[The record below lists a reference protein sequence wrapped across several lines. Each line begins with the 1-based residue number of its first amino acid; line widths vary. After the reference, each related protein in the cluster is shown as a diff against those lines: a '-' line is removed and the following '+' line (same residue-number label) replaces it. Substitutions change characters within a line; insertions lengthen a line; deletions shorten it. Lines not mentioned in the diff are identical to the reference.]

1 MMHVQLREDRW
12 PDRQGRSTYADDL
25 RAELHTLWRNI
36 LLKRAPHVAAWADAS
51 PISVI
56 PPGKDAIPYLQ
67 ALSIWFQLLRI
78 IEENAAVRERRQTES
93 MKGQRAVQGGFAE
106 ALSSETISARR
117 FQEVVGSLA
126 VGPTL
131 TAHPTEAK
139 RVTVLEIHRR
149 IYRCLVGL
157 ESQRW
162 TPTERSELLD
172 DIEAEI
178 DLLWLT
184 GELRLTRPSL
194 DDEIEWGFQ
203 FFRDSIFEAVPQV
216 LDRFDQAASLVFG
229 KPPESAPELCFHSWI
244 GGDRDGNPNVTTD
257 VTAQA
262 LRRGRELAL
271 ELYQNAIAQAAGR
284 LSISDQILSLPEP
297 HRTRVLSIIEHGPE
311 PTRNPNE
318 LFRQALSAIEGR
330 LQEQSYSH
338 IGEFLSD
345 LDTLD
350 EALCAVGAEP
360 LARRYIRRLRRSAS
374 VFGFRTVT
382 LDIRQ
387 NSTVTTAVLYE
398 IWANQSDPVPVYGTN
413 GWSERLRRELADP
426 DLQPW
431 DAAGLSEQGR
441 ELLDLLALMNSVH
454 TQTDPKAIGPFIL
467 SMTRSA
473 DDLLAIYL
481 LARYAGFGAETLDL
495 AVVPLFETID
505 DLRSAPSILKE
516 LLDVPLARRSLKT
529 DGRTIEVMLGY
540 SDSSKDGG
548 LLCSTLELDRAQ
560 RKIVST
566 LESQGFDVT
575 FFHGRGGSVSRGGAP
590 AGRAIAAQPAGTI
603 SGRLRV
609 TEQGEVV
616 SAQYA
621 NRGTAAAHLELLLAH
636 TLRHSAEP
644 CDAPVRPEFEDALD
658 ALSGMSQTA
667 YVSLLRMPGFL
678 AYFQEASPVQEL
690 ARLKIGSRP
699 TSRFGATTL
708 DDLRAIPWVFAWS
721 QNRHLITG
729 WYGFGTAMRDFR
741 RFRGVRGDQVLND
754 LFMES
759 RLFRLIVDEIEK
771 SLYQADM
778 AIAAKYASLV
788 SDSSASRDVFDAVKA
803 EYERACDSVLF
814 LTNTQT
820 IGYRFPHFCED
831 FDRKRPDLDRIN
843 ALQVALLREARD
855 SAPDTEVSV
864 PLLQSMNAISAG
876 LGWTG

>member
-1 MMHVQLREDRW
+1 MHVAVQ
-12 PDRQGRSTYADDL
+12 DDL
-25 RAELHTLWRNI
+25 RSIAEDRTAYADGLWAELRILWRNI
-36 LLKRAPHVAAWADAS
+36 LLKRAPHVASWADAPS
-51 PISVI
+51 PTAI
-56 PPGKDAIPYLQ
+56 PLGKEATPYLQ
-67 ALSIWFQLLRI
+67 ALSIWFQLQRI
-78 IEENAAVRERRQTES
+78 IEENAAVRDRRMTETIR
-93 MKGQRAVQGGFAE
+93 GPEAVEGGFAE
-106 ALSSETISARR
+106 ALSSNAITAER
-117 FQEVVGSLA
+117 FRDVAGALS

-149 IYRCLVGL
+149 IYRCLVSL

-162 TPTERSELLD
+162 TPTERAELLH

-194 DDEIEWGFQ
+194 NDEIEWGFQ

-216 LDRFDQAASLVFG
+216 LERFDQATKQAFG
-229 KPPESAPELCFHSWI
+229 EAADTTPEIRLHSWI
-244 GGDRDGNPNVTTD
+244 GGDRDGNPNVTTEI
-257 VTAQA
+257 TAQA
-262 LRRGRELAL
+262 IRRGRELAL
-271 ELYQNAIAQAAGR
+271 ELYQNSLAKAAGR

-297 HRTRVLSIIEHGPE
+297 HRSQVQALIEGGPQ
-311 PTRNPNE
+311 TGRNPNE
-318 LFRQALSAIEGR
+318 LFRQAASAIGDR
-330 LQEQSYSH
+330 LQNGSYVH
-338 IGEFLSD
+338 IGQFLSD

-350 EALCAVGAEP
+350 AALCAVDAEP

-374 VFGFRTVT
+374 VFGFRTAT

-387 NSTVTTAVLYE
+387 NSTVTTAVLSE
-398 IWANQSDPVPVYGTN
+398 IWEKQPGAAPIYGTSA
-413 GWSERLRRELADP
+413 WSARLRRELADP
-426 DLQPW
+426 DLQRLDP
-431 DAAGLSEQGR
+431 AGLTDQGR
-441 ELLDLLALMNSVH
+441 ELLQLLALMNSIC
-454 TQTDPKAIGPFIL
+454 TEPDPKAVGPFIL

-473 DDLLAIYL
+473 DDILGVYL

-505 DLRSAPSILKE
+505 DLRNAPSILLT

-529 DGRTIEVMLGY
+529 RGQTIEVMLGY
-540 SDSSKDGG
+540 SDSGKDGG
-548 LLCSTLELDRAQ
+548 FFCSTWELDRAQ
-560 RKIVST
+560 RKIASALKT
-566 LESQGFDVT
+566 QGFHAA

-644 CDAPVRPEFEDALD
+644 CDTPARPEFEDALD
-658 ALSGMSQTA
+658 ALSGLSQTT
-667 YVSLLRMPGFL
+667 YVSLLQMPGFL
-678 AYFQEASPVQEL
+678 SYFQEASPVEEM

-699 TSRFGATTL
+699 ARRFGAQSL

-729 WYGFGTAMRDFR
+729 WYGFGAAVHNFR
-741 RFRGVRGDQVLND
+741 RFRGARGDQVLQD
-754 LFMES
+754 LLRES

-771 SLYQADM
+771 ALYQTDM
-778 AIAAKYASLV
+778 AIAGEYASLV
-788 SDSSASRDVFDAVKA
+788 ADPKTRETIFGAIKA
-803 EYERACDSVLF
+803 EYERACDSVRF
-814 LTNTQT
+814 LTKSRA
-820 IGYRFPHFCED
+820 IGRRFPRFCES
-831 FDRKRPDLDRIN
+831 FDRKRADLDRIN
-843 ALQVALLREARD
+843 ALQVALLRESRGGAQGT
-855 SAPDTEVSV
+855 AVPV
-864 PLLQSMNAISAG
+864 PLLQSMNAVSAG